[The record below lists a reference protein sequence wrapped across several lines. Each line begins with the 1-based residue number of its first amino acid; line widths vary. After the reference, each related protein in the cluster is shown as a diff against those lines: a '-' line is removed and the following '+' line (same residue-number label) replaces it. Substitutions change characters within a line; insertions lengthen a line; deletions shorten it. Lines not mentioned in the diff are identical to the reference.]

1 MRSHTENLAIRR
13 EHQAETAPAPPTPAS
28 HADRDAAAREFQALR
43 PRLFG
48 IAYRVIG
55 TVADAEDVVQDVWLK
70 WHAYDRSQVEHPEAF
85 LVTTTTRVAINVLHS
100 ARVRRETYTGPWL
113 PEPIDTEA
121 NPEVE
126 AEFNESLSFALLVLM
141 EALSPTERAAFVL
154 REAFGYEY
162 ATVSEILD
170 MSEMAVRKLVSR
182 AREHIASGR
191 RRTVSTTQHRRLL
204 RAFVAAARSGDVQQ
218 LESLLAADV
227 ISYSD
232 GGDAV
237 HAARI
242 PIVGTERVVKFVAA
256 FSRWFWDGIEVRE
269 VEINGEP
276 AIAIVADG
284 EAVTVLSLCPSG
296 DGIARLFWLLNPEK
310 LGRIQL
316 A

>member
-1 MRSHTENLAIRR
+1 
-13 EHQAETAPAPPTPAS
+13 
-28 HADRDAAAREFQALR
+28 
-43 PRLFG
+43 
-48 IAYRVIG
+48 
-55 TVADAEDVVQDVWLK
+55 
-70 WHAYDRSQVEHPEAF
+70 
-85 LVTTTTRVAINVLHS
+85 
-100 ARVRRETYTGPWL
+100 
-113 PEPIDTEA
+113 
-121 NPEVE
+121 
-126 AEFNESLSFALLVLM
+126 
-141 EALSPTERAAFVL
+141 
-154 REAFGYEY
+154 
-162 ATVSEILD
+162 
-170 MSEMAVRKLVSR
+170 
-182 AREHIASGR
+182 
-191 RRTVSTTQHRRLL
+191 
-204 RAFVAAARSGDVQQ
+204 VQQ

-256 FSRWFWDGIEVRE
+256 FSRWFWNDIEVRE